1 MQDLVV
7 TVMLVKNIMD
17 TTLKV
22 FMSMEQNLNPEI
34 LKILAIIP
42 GFFRWY
48 RKYSLRITEI
58 Y

>member
-1 MQDLVV
+1 
-7 TVMLVKNIMD
+7 
-17 TTLKV
+17 
-22 FMSMEQNLNPEI
+22 MSMEQNLNPEI